1 MLKNYTLVAVNL
13 LNPILFF
20 TARINAEYN
29 GGTYVWI
36 KDEEQFGDSI
46 ADERYRL
53 LAFPEVIDMKM
64 HDDIFDKYFFVCS
77 TNPTEARKI
86 LDADM
91 MRRLLEF
98 RKQIKRKVVI
108 SFVMGRCYVA
118 IPIEEDLLE
127 PSDSLDDK
135 EAVKKYF
142 FTVLLILSIINQ
154 LPLDKLQ

>member
-1 MLKNYTLVAVNL
+1 
-13 LNPILFF
+13 
-20 TARINAEYN
+20 
-29 GGTYVWI
+29 
-36 KDEEQFGDSI
+36 
-46 ADERYRL
+46 
-53 LAFPEVIDMKM
+53 
-64 HDDIFDKYFFVCS
+64 
-77 TNPTEARKI
+77 
-86 LDADM
+86 

-108 SFVMGRCYVA
+108 SFVMGHCYVA

-154 LPLDKLQ
+154 LPLDKLK